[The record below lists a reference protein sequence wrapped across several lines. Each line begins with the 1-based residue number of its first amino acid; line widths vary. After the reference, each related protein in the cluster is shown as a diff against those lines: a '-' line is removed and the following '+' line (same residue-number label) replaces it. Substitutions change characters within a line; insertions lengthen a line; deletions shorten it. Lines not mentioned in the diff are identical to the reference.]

1 LNSTVAETSESI
13 SNGPS
18 SDTANLSGAV
28 KTEFGIIFDD
38 MAFEPM
44 PGGKQFM
51 TREEKIHICDT
62 GETSH
67 IRVLYG
73 FATIPAGTPRILT
86 SNRSPIDI
94 IDVSDPAIRRR
105 VQVVS
110 VTSKI
115 LENGE
120 RKFSYIQLI

>member
-1 LNSTVAETSESI
+1 
-13 SNGPS
+13 
-18 SDTANLSGAV
+18 
-28 KTEFGIIFDD
+28 